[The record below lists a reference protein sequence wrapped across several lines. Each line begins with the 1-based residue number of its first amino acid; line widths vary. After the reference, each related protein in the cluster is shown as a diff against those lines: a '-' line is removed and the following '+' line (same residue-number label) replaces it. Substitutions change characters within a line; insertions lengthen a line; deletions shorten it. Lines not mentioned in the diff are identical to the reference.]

1 MMSVSNSR
9 GMNQTLNYS
18 GQKRISLLLLAIHIP
33 KSAKDLRLN
42 KRRSKI
48 IQKWIQQKMANY
60 CN

>member
-9 GMNQTLNYS
+9 GMNQILNYS